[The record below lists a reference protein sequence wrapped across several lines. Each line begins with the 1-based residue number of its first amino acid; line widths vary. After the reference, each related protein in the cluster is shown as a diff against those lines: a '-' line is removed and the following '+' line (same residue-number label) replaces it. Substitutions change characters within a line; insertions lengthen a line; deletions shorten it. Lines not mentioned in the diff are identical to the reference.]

1 MSRPAAYPARSR
13 LGWRWPAWIRGRSR
27 GSAAG
32 PRARLV
38 RARLMQMLSLAGAT
52 VCIAIGPIW
61 ADDVGPDHVLD
72 VGLLEVGSS
81 EIGTGEIGAQH
92 VGVIQ
97 IGAPKVGAGEVGAR
111 QVGLAQVAAYQIGPR
126 EVDPFEI
133 ASGERRLAP
142 EVRDGLPQH

>member
-61 ADDVGPDHVLD
+61 ADGVGPDHVLD
-72 VGLLEVGSS
+72 VGLIEVGSNVL
-81 EIGTGEIGAQH
+81 GTGEIGDQH

-97 IGAPKVGAGEVGAR
+97 FGATKDGAGVFGTR
-111 QVGLAQVAAYQIGPR
+111 MLG
-126 EVDPFEI
+126 
-133 ASGERRLAP
+133 
-142 EVRDGLPQH
+142 